1 MKFNIRKI
9 HFEKPGSART
19 ILILLFIALAVG
31 LIADIV
37 FRIVSARVSSVPHL
51 QTAATEPSAESPD
64 EKEPLDTYRVI
75 WERNLLGT
83 TDQVTAV
90 EGQMDLDSLQ
100 ATRLQIELLG
110 TVAGDGAY
118 NYAIIEEKDKKKQRL
133 LKVGDTI
140 GNATLAR
147 VMRNAVVLK
156 VGDRDEVLKMKRPEE
171 RAPSRAERVPG
182 RVPPATEARDTG
194 APTPEPG
201 SQADVLN
208 ILTQARLSPHISM
221 GSSGKP
227 DGVAVSNIRSGSVL
241 QNIGLVNGDVIQEVN
256 GKAISNP
263 SDIVEAYKDL
273 KPGSTISVKIRRMG
287 KQVTLNYN
295 TD

>member
-1 MKFNIRKI
+1 MKINIKKI
-9 HFEKPGSART
+9 HFEKPGRART

-31 LIADIV
+31 LVADIV
-37 FRIVSARVSSVPHL
+37 FRVVSARVTSVPPL
-51 QTAATEPSAESPD
+51 QTAATEATDTPD
-64 EKEPLDTYRVI
+64 EREPLETYSII
-75 WERNLLGT
+75 WERNLLQT

-90 EGQMDLDSLQ
+90 EGQMDLTSLQ

-110 TVAGDGAY
+110 TVAGDGEY
-118 NYAIIEEKDKKKQRL
+118 NYAIIEDKEKKKQRL

-147 VMRNAVVLK
+147 VMRNAVVLR

-182 RVPPATEARDTG
+182 RLPPATEARDIGTPPPDTG
-194 APTPEPG
+194 P
-201 SQADVLN
+201 QADVLN

-227 DGVAVSNIRSGSVL
+227 DGVAVSNIREGSVL

-263 SDIVEAYKDL
+263 SDIVDAYKDL

-295 TD
+295 MD

>member
-1 MKFNIRKI
+1 MKINIKKI
-9 HFEKPGSART
+9 HFEKPGRART

-31 LIADIV
+31 LVADIV
-37 FRIVSARVSSVPHL
+37 FRVVSARVTSVPPL
-51 QTAATEPSAESPD
+51 QTAAAEPAETPD
-64 EKEPLDTYRVI
+64 EREPLETYRVI
-75 WERNLLGT
+75 WERNLLKT

-100 ATRLQIELLG
+100 ATRIQIELLG
-110 TVAGDGAY
+110 TVAGDGEY
-118 NYAIIEEKDKKKQRL
+118 NYAIIEDKEKKKQRL
-133 LKVGDTI
+133 LKVGDTV

-147 VMRNAVVLK
+147 VMRNAVVLR

-171 RAPSRAERVPG
+171 RAPSRAEKVPG
-182 RVPPATEARDTG
+182 RLPPATEARDT
-194 APTPEPG
+194 ATPPPDTG
-201 SQADVLN
+201 PQADVLN

-227 DGVAVSNIRSGSVL
+227 DGVAVSNIRPGSVL

-263 SDIVEAYKDL
+263 SDIVDAYKDL
-273 KPGSTISVKIRRMG
+273 KSGSTISVKIRRMG

-295 TD
+295 MD

>member
-1 MKFNIRKI
+1 MKINIKKI
-9 HFEKPGSART
+9 HFEKPGRART

-31 LIADIV
+31 LVADIV
-37 FRIVSARVSSVPHL
+37 FRVVSARVTSVPPL
-51 QTAATEPSAESPD
+51 QTAAAEPAETPD
-64 EKEPLDTYRVI
+64 EREPLETYRVI
-75 WERNLLGT
+75 WERNLLKT

-100 ATRLQIELLG
+100 ATRIQIELLG
-110 TVAGDGAY
+110 TVAGDGEY
-118 NYAIIEEKDKKKQRL
+118 NYAIIEDKEKKKQRL
-133 LKVGDTI
+133 LKVGDTV

-147 VMRNAVVLK
+147 VMRNAVVLR
-156 VGDRDEVLKMKRPEE
+156 VGDREEVLKMKRPEE

-182 RVPPATEARDTG
+182 RLPPATEARDTG
-194 APTPEPG
+194 TPPPDTG
-201 SQADVLN
+201 PQADVLN

-227 DGVAVSNIRSGSVL
+227 DGVAVSNIRPGSVL

-256 GKAISNP
+256 GKGISNP
-263 SDIVEAYKDL
+263 SDIVDAYKDL

-295 TD
+295 MD

>member
-1 MKFNIRKI
+1 MKINIKKI
-9 HFEKPGSART
+9 HVEKPGRARV

-31 LIADIV
+31 LIADII
-37 FRIVSARVSSVPHL
+37 FRVVSARVTSVPHL
-51 QTAATEPSAESPD
+51 QTAATEPAGVPD
-64 EKEPLDTYRVI
+64 EKEPLETYEVI
-75 WERNLLGT
+75 WERNLLRT

-90 EGQMDLDSLQ
+90 EGQMNLDSLQ
-100 ATRLQIELLG
+100 ATRLQIDLLG
-110 TVAGDGAY
+110 TVAGDGTY

-156 VGDRDEVLKMKRPEE
+156 VGDREEVLKMKKPED
-171 RAPSRAERVPG
+171 RAPARAERIPG
-182 RVPPATEARDTG
+182 RVPPPAAEARDTG
-194 APTPEPG
+194 TPPPESG

-227 DGVAVSNIRSGSVL
+227 DGVAVSNIRQGSVL

-263 SDIVEAYKDL
+263 SDIVDAYKDL

-295 TD
+295 MD

>member
-1 MKFNIRKI
+1 MKLNIRKVR
-9 HFEKPGSART
+9 FEKPGRART

-37 FRIVSARVSSVPHL
+37 FRAISARVSSVPHL
-51 QTAATEPSAESPD
+51 QTAMTEPSAESPD

-75 WERNLLGT
+75 WERNLLRT

-110 TVAGDGAY
+110 TVAGDGTY

-147 VMRNAVVLK
+147 VMRNAVVFK

-171 RAPSRAERVPG
+171 RASSRAEGVPG
-182 RVPPATEARDTG
+182 RVPSPAEARDAG
-194 APTPEPG
+194 APPAEPG

-227 DGVAVSNIRSGSVL
+227 DGVAVSNIRPGSIV

-256 GKAISNP
+256 GKAISNS

-295 TD
+295 MD

>member
-1 MKFNIRKI
+1 MKINIKKI
-9 HFEKPGSART
+9 HFEKPGRART

-31 LIADIV
+31 LVADIV
-37 FRIVSARVSSVPHL
+37 FRVVSARVTSVPPL
-51 QTAATEPSAESPD
+51 QTAAAEPAETPD
-64 EKEPLDTYRVI
+64 EREPLETYRVI
-75 WERNLLGT
+75 WERNLLKT
-83 TDQVTAV
+83 TDQVVAV

-100 ATRLQIELLG
+100 ATRIQIELLG

-118 NYAIIEEKDKKKQRL
+118 NYAIIEDKEKKKQRL
-133 LKVGDTI
+133 LKVGDTV

-147 VMRNAVVLK
+147 VMRNAVVLR
-156 VGDRDEVLKMKRPEE
+156 VGDREEVLKMKRPEE

-182 RVPPATEARDTG
+182 RLPPATEARDTG
-194 APTPEPG
+194 TPPPDTG
-201 SQADVLN
+201 PQADVLN

-227 DGVAVSNIRSGSVL
+227 DGVAVSNIRPGSVL

-256 GKAISNP
+256 GKGISNP
-263 SDIVEAYKDL
+263 SDIVDAYKDL

-295 TD
+295 MD